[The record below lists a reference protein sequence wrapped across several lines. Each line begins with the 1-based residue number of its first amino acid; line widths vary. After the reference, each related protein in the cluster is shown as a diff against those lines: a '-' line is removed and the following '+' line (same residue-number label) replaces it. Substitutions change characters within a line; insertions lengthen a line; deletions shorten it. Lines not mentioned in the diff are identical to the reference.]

1 MCRLGERLDNGRFNA
16 ECQNLA
22 IDIFITIF
30 KHEKGSLLGCSPQT
44 VIFFASTDK
53 KQTNKRQRFS
63 PFKKKIYFPE
73 MSAVYIPVTMILTL
87 VRD

>member
-16 ECQNLA
+16 ECQNLY
-22 IDIFITIF
+22 IFITIF
-30 KHEKGSLLGCSPQT
+30 KQEKGSLLGCSPQT

-63 PFKKKIYFPE
+63 PLKKKIYFPE